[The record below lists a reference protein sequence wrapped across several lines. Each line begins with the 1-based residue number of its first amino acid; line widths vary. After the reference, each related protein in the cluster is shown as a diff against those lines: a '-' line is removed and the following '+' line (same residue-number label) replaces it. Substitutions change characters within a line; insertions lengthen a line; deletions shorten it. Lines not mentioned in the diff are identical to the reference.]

1 VGPVPAL
8 RHLAVGQRRARPAD
22 ADDASEHERVQAEA
36 LAGSV
41 IVESRTW
48 TNKDETRTIEIF
60 RAMPID
66 NVSTGEVKLTVRNNE
81 DLTSEEITMSTTIWK
96 TLTESDPYG

>member
-1 VGPVPAL
+1 M
-8 RHLAVGQRRARPAD
+8 
-22 ADDASEHERVQAEA
+22 
-36 LAGSV
+36 

-66 NVSTGEVKLTVRNNE
+66 HVSTGEVKLTVRNNE
-81 DLTSEEITMSTTIWK
+81 DLTSEEITMSSSTWK
-96 TLTESDPYG
+96 ALTEADPYG

>member
-1 VGPVPAL
+1 
-8 RHLAVGQRRARPAD
+8 
-22 ADDASEHERVQAEA
+22 
-36 LAGSV
+36 
-41 IVESRTW
+41 
-48 TNKDETRTIEIF
+48 
-60 RAMPID
+60 MPID